1 MVAHRVGNEE
11 LSVLRPAIV
20 ALGEPNLLFAKRLAV
35 RGGGILLMRRAI
47 ADVAVQ
53 NDEGRPI
60 LGLVKHVERVLD
72 AIDVIGVAH
81 AQNIPAITEKAGRD
95 VLGKGD
101 ARIAFDGDVI
111 VVVNPAEVIE
121 REMAGERCRFRT
133 HALHH
138 AAVAAHRIN
147 VVVEDLEAGPIVA
160 VREPCFSDRHAN
172 AGGDALPERPS
183 CCLHPRN
190 QMVLGVSRSLAAEMA
205 EVTNIVERHRGL
217 PEPLVVGVHG
227 AGAGEVEHRPQQ
239 HRSMAV
245 GEHEAIPV
253 GPNRILRIE
262 MHHAVPQRVDER
274 G

>member
-11 LSVLRPAIV
+11 LGVLRPAVV
-20 ALGEPNLLFAKRLAV
+20 ALGEPNLLLAQWLAV
-35 RGGGILLMRRAI
+35 RRGGILLMRRAI

-53 NDEGRPI
+53 NDEGRAI
-60 LGLVKHVERVLD
+60 LGFVKHVERVLD

-121 REMAGERCRFRT
+121 RQMAGERCRFRT

-183 CCLHPRN
+183 CCLDPRN
-190 QMVLGVSRSLAAEMA
+190 QMVFGMSRSLAVQLAETADVPSAMSA
-205 EVTNIVERHRGL
+205 RCRWHIRLTADG
-217 PEPLVVGVHG
+217 
-227 AGAGEVEHRPQQ
+227 
-239 HRSMAV
+239 AV
-245 GEHEAIPV
+245 G
-253 GPNRILRIE
+253 
-262 MHHAVPQRVDER
+262 
-274 G
+274 